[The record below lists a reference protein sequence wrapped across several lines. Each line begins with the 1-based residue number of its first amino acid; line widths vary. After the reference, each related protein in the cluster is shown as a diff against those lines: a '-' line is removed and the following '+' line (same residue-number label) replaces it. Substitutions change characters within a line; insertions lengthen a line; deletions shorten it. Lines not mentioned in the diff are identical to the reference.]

1 MKLEVLFACIGGLGN
16 ERVDDV
22 GLKTESL
29 KPGSSFFQP
38 QVFDHSTIA
47 LLIFSQ
53 SMVPEMLNLILLAS
67 NPSTLVYI
75 N

>member
-1 MKLEVLFACIGGLGN
+1 MLAIGN
-16 ERVDDV
+16 EWVDDV
-22 GLKTESL
+22 GHKTESL
-29 KPGSSFFQP
+29 KLESSFFNLKP
-38 QVFDHSTIA
+38 DVIDDSTIA